1 MSLGLV
7 GKTGPEVLA
16 HRHEPLLN
24 LHVLGV
30 GRHVPLGDV
39 LADAHQQA
47 KGLNITASPLL
58 STLEKKAQ
66 QRHLVVVSP
75 TVMLVPCESTGGRDS
90 SDQSGQKMQAQ
101 TFIAAM
107 LIGVNVGRM

>member
-1 MSLGLV
+1 MSLCLV
-7 GKTGPEVLA
+7 GQTGPEVLA

-30 GRHVPLGDV
+30 GRHIPLGDV

-66 QRHLVVVSP
+66 
-75 TVMLVPCESTGGRDS
+75 
-90 SDQSGQKMQAQ
+90 
-101 TFIAAM
+101 
-107 LIGVNVGRM
+107 